1 MNFEFVILCL
11 MFGWVIG
18 MTQSILIMKSMMKR
32 LERFFGVLEDE

>member
-1 MNFEFVILCL
+1 MTIEFVILCL

-18 MTQSILIMKSMMKR
+18 MTQTILIMKAMMKR